1 LGNYVLENIN
11 YLNHIGEQKMTTYSE
26 FKSKQFGDV
35 ETITFQ
41 GYQLE
46 GKERKVQGRI
56 LLPFVGCLCV
66 QDSPEN
72 PCPCTNDIF
81 WIDKN
86 AILAKKPIHRTS
98 TDGVQLEVISVKENS
113 DIRLESQTIINS
125 SDLPHIISRECG
137 SFDTDLLIR
146 DSLTIEDHTT
156 LVSIAM
162 EHVGPILS
170 KTRALRGT
178 ALSREIGITE
188 PLAAF
193 AASSISTRRVRDVA
207 AHAVKLC
214 ETMNFDLTKPPK
226 ETKEVLARLDKIFD
240 GARDFDDIQ
249 CQLQTLIIEHHEG
262 STLQIG
268 LQTGLD
274 MLVDGRDTIYSPNS
288 RYHRSLAAIASEGV
302 VQDSGSSSGSTSM
315 SKKEKDAKDHAIDL
329 GKADVAGATVGGAV
343 GAAAAGVGAG
353 PGAIAGGVTASF
365 TTSVVKAVDAI
376 VDWIF

>member
-1 LGNYVLENIN
+1 
-11 YLNHIGEQKMTTYSE
+11 MATYSE

-86 AILAKKPIHRTS
+86 VILAKKPIHRTS
-98 TDGVQLEVISVKENS
+98 IDGVQLEAISVKENS
-113 DIRLESQTIINS
+113 DIRLESQTVINS
-125 SDLPHIISRECG
+125 SDLLHLINCECG
-137 SFDTDLLIR
+137 SFDTGLLSRDL
-146 DSLTIEDHTT
+146 LTIEDHTT

-170 KTRALRGT
+170 KTRALRGA
-178 ALSREIGITE
+178 ALNREIGITE

-193 AASSISTRRVRDVA
+193 AASSISTRRVRNVA

-214 ETMNFDLTKPPK
+214 KAMNFDLTKPPK
-226 ETKEVLARLDKIFD
+226 ETMDVLARLDEVFD
-240 GARDFDDIQ
+240 GARDFDDLQ
-249 CQLQTLIIEHHEG
+249 CQLRSLVLEHDEG
-262 STLQIG
+262 STLRIG

-274 MLVDGRDTIYSPNS
+274 MLEDGKDTIYSPNN
-288 RYHRSLAAIASEGV
+288 RYLRNLAAIASEGV
-302 VQDSGSSSGSTSM
+302 GQDSDSGSGVTSM
-315 SKKEKDAKDHAIDL
+315 SKKKKGAKDDAKDI
-329 GKADVAGATVGGAV
+329 GKADVAGAVVGGSAGAV
-343 GAAAAGVGAG
+343 AGGVGAG
-353 PGAIAGGVTASF
+353 PGAVAGAVTASF
-365 TTSVVKAVDAI
+365 TTSVVKAVDA
-376 VDWIF
+376 VLDWIF